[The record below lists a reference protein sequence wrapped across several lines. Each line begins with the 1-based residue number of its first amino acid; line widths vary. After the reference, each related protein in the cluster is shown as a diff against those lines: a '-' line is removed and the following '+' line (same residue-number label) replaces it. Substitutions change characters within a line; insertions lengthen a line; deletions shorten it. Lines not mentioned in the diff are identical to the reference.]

1 MSLFG
6 ADPFPLLLLLPWDQ
20 IKESGNAVEKEID
33 GLGATKGGRDM
44 HLTADLRHFWICHL
58 NAELDFNEMTKLN
71 SEISMQLIRE
81 MMFSNPR
88 IVKIPL

>member
-1 MSLFG
+1 M
-6 ADPFPLLLLLPWDQ
+6 A
-20 IKESGNAVEKEID
+20 SGQRREEGTD
-33 GLGATKGGRDM
+33 GRDM

-81 MMFSNPR
+81 MMFSKPG
-88 IVKIPL
+88 ID